1 MKHLEAGFSTIE
13 VLVAF
18 VILCLGLGIAMQSIG
33 MAARNA
39 AVLAG
44 GDRDDPLIED
54 YVAERLD
61 QLIEG
66 YRGGD
71 QTVVDGQFRV
81 RIRAADPGQTEKTSP
96 RLFHVWIGLE
106 AQPRH
111 FWSAIRQARRY
122 AAE

>member
-1 MKHLEAGFSTIE
+1 MKHPEAGFSTIE

-18 VILCLGLGIAMQSIG
+18 VILCLGVGIAMQSIG
-33 MAARNA
+33 MAVRNA
-39 AVLAG
+39 AVSADE
-44 GDRDDPLIED
+44 DRADALIED

-61 QLIEG
+61 ELIEG

-71 QTVVDGQFRV
+71 QTIVDGQFRV
-81 RIRAADPGQTEKTSP
+81 RIRAADTGQTEKTSP
-96 RLFHVWIGLE
+96 QLVHVRIGLE
-106 AQPRH
+106 AHPRH